1 MRQYRKIHKSCGA
14 EIMNICSPQVSKT
27 EMMDSFPAANIYLGK
42 TSGRFSVEEIFL
54 PKTRRYFIRVTAE
67 TGPELYDPL
76 NVTDKTITAK
86 IPSRTHTRESWK
98 SSLQIQIIQIQNPIN
113 KDEIS
118 WRICNKCALYW
129 VDCTKSLQ
137 IDSPCLF
144 IIAFWVHFHVFFSG
158 CWWITHPPPPEASLS
173 DGR

>member
-86 IPSRTHTRESWK
+86 IPSGTHTRVMKEQ
-98 SSLQIQIIQIQNPIN
+98 LTNTN
-113 KDEIS
+113 HT
-118 WRICNKCALYW
+118 N
-129 VDCTKSLQ
+129 TKSDQ
-137 IDSPCLF
+137 Q
-144 IIAFWVHFHVFFSG
+144 
-158 CWWITHPPPPEASLS
+158 
-173 DGR
+173 R